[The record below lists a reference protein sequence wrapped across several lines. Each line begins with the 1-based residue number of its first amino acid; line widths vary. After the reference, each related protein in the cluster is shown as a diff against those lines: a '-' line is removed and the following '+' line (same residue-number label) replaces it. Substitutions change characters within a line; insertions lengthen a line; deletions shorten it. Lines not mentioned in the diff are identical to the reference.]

1 MSESRS
7 AASHGENWVV
17 DVVVMPKEGVND
29 PEGEA
34 IRGGLTTL
42 GHDGVSR
49 VRAGRLIQVT
59 IAADDAGDAGRRAT
73 VMAEQLL
80 ANLVIEQFVIRVH
93 ALETSGADRRADG
106 R

>member
-1 MSESRS
+1 MSDFRI
-7 AASHGENWVV
+7 GQDDKTWVV

-34 IRGGLTTL
+34 IRGGLDML
-42 GHDGVSR
+42 GHDGVRR

-59 IAADDAGDAGRRAT
+59 IAADDAGEAEARAG

-80 ANLVIEQFVIRVH
+80 ANLVIEQFEIRVH
-93 ALETSGADRRADG
+93 TPGTVRVDG
-106 R
+106 RVDER